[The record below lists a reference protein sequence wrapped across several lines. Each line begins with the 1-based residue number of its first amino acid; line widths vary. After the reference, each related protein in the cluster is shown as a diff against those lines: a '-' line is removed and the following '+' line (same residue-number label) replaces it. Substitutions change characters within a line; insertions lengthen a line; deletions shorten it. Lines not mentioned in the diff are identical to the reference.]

1 MMKGDVIVI
10 EEYHRQASEAIV
22 SALMTR
28 LEDKPGRFSISV
40 AGESGSG
47 KSEAAA
53 ALSEAF
59 ASRGIKSVVFGQDDY
74 FVLPPKSNDRRRRQ
88 DPEWLGPHCEVR
100 FDILQA
106 NLDDA
111 LGGASSVVKPI
122 IDYNADSVST
132 ETVDL
137 AGVKIV
143 IVEGTYVSLLKR
155 IDARVFITRSKH
167 ETLEHRTKRK
177 RGAEVGDPFIEG
189 ILGIEHKIIAGHRS
203 LADFVITRD
212 YDVVPVP

>member
-1 MMKGDVIVI
+1 MKGDVVVI
-10 EEYHRQASEAIV
+10 EDYHRGAGRAIV
-22 SALMTR
+22 EALTAR
-28 LEDKPGRFSISV
+28 VEGKPGRFSISV

-59 ASRGIKSVVFGQDDY
+59 TAKGIRCVVFGQDDY
-74 FVLPPKSNDRRRRQ
+74 FVLPPKTNDRRRRQ

-100 FDILQA
+100 FDVLQA

-111 LGGASSVVKPI
+111 LGGASRVVKPAV
-122 IDYNADSVST
+122 DYHADSVST

-137 AGVKIV
+137 AGVKVV

-155 IDARVFITRSKH
+155 IDARVFIARSKH
-167 ETLEHRTKRK
+167 ETLEHRIKRK
-177 RGAEVGDPFIEG
+177 RGAEVGDPFIESV
-189 ILGIEHKIIAGHRS
+189 LGIEHKIIAGHRF

-212 YDVVPVP
+212 YDVVPVR

>member
-1 MMKGDVIVI
+1 MKGDVVVVEEQHRKAGEAIAAALIARI
-10 EEYHRQASEAIV
+10 EEN
-22 SALMTR
+22 
-28 LEDKPGRFSISV
+28 PGRFSISV

-47 KSEAAA
+47 KSETAAA
-53 ALSEAF
+53 ISEAL
-59 ASRGIKSVVFGQDDY
+59 ASRGIQSAVFGQDDY
-74 FVLPPKSNDRRRRQ
+74 FVLPPKSNDQKRRQ

-111 LGGASSVVKPI
+111 LGGAAGVVKPS

-137 AGVKIV
+137 TGVKVV

-155 IDARVFITRSKH
+155 IDARVFIARSKH
-167 ETLEHRTKRK
+167 ETLEHRAKRD
-177 RGAEVGDPFIEG
+177 RGAEVGDPFIES
-189 ILGIEHKIIAGHRS
+189 ILAVEHKIIAGHRS
-203 LADFVITRD
+203 LADFVIARD
-212 YDVVPVP
+212 YSVVPVC